1 MSGRSSGDET
11 RGTALGAA
19 LRILIYA
26 AVLGALVWGA
36 RMGYQFGREIFC
48 PAAMSGEPGT
58 EVQITVTEEDTVS
71 DIAAVLEE
79 KGLIDSRLIFFVQA
93 RLFEV
98 EFQPGTY
105 TLSTA
110 MDSRQILD
118 ILSGEVQETEEEE
131 T

>member
-1 MSGRSSGDET
+1 M
-11 RGTALGAA
+11 
-19 LRILIYA
+19 
-26 AVLGALVWGA
+26 
-36 RMGYQFGREIFC
+36 
-48 PAAMSGEPGT
+48 
-58 EVQITVTEEDTVS
+58 
-71 DIAAVLEE
+71 
-79 KGLIDSRLIFFVQA
+79 
-93 RLFEV
+93 